1 MMLTVMAGIRGVRK
15 DSDQRAHEHRAPTYN
30 AHAVR
35 CTGRRRMATAA
46 KATRCAS
53 APTSLRPW
61 SGYRPG
67 QPRAPVSPQS
77 PACSTLRAC
86 RPSAASKWFP
96 ATVRYILRNELY
108 ATLRRCRMTG
118 HVQALG
124 RGRYKL
130 VVNLPAKIVD
140 GKTTYPRAVKVVQA
154 SGSRAANEALASF
167 LVNVKARED
176 GALDTTVEHVVLM
189 WLTDAQSYVRPKTL
203 DFYALYAGRHV
214 LPALGLLDVTEVTT
228 GALSRL
234 YSRKRAEGLSEAS
247 CRHMH
252 ATLRSAFTWAVDEGV
267 IPYNPVLRMKRP
279 PRQAVAE
286 HKTLTD
292 RQIAQAAHDAPK
304 ALRVPILLA
313 GFAGLRRGEI
323 CGLRW
328 QDVDLDH
335 GVLTVHQ
342 TLEQVGTEVLRPAAQ
357 VRRLALH
364 RALGGPG
371 QGGTV
376 QGCQR
381 RSAYVV
387 TMKPG
392 TLTGMFRK
400 FMTGRPDRVTFHEL
414 RHSFASNLIFV
425 QGVDLKLVQELLG
438 HSDPATTARIYLH
451 PSESFKADVLA
462 AMDERISTATA
473 RISTPR
479 RQAVRQVESQS

>member
-1 MMLTVMAGIRGVRK
+1 
-15 DSDQRAHEHRAPTYN
+15 
-30 AHAVR
+30 
-35 CTGRRRMATAA
+35 
-46 KATRCAS
+46 
-53 APTSLRPW
+53 
-61 SGYRPG
+61 
-67 QPRAPVSPQS
+67 
-77 PACSTLRAC
+77 
-86 RPSAASKWFP
+86 
-96 ATVRYILRNELY
+96 
-108 ATLRRCRMTG
+108 MTG

-167 LVNVKARED
+167 LVSVKARED
-176 GALDTTVEHVVLM
+176 GVLDTTVEHVVLM

-203 DFYALYAGRHV
+203 DFYALYAGTHV

-267 IPYNPVLRMKRP
+267 VPYNPVLRMKRP

-342 TLEQVGTEVLRPAAQ
+342 TLEQVGTEVHVQRPKSVASHRTVPLVAP
-357 VRRLALH
+357 VREALAGL
-364 RALGGPG
+364 P
-371 QGGTV
+371 
-376 QGCQR
+376 R
-381 RSAYVV
+381 RGAYVV

-451 PSESFKADVLA
+451 PSDSFKADVLA
-462 AMDERISTATA
+462 SMDERISTATA
-473 RISTPR
+473 RISTR
-479 RQAVRQVESQS
+479 EAGSQAGRESLLTESTCT

>member
-1 MMLTVMAGIRGVRK
+1 
-15 DSDQRAHEHRAPTYN
+15 
-30 AHAVR
+30 
-35 CTGRRRMATAA
+35 
-46 KATRCAS
+46 
-53 APTSLRPW
+53 
-61 SGYRPG
+61 
-67 QPRAPVSPQS
+67 
-77 PACSTLRAC
+77 
-86 RPSAASKWFP
+86 
-96 ATVRYILRNELY
+96 
-108 ATLRRCRMTG
+108 MTG

-124 RGRYKL
+124 RGKYKL
-130 VVNLPAKIVD
+130 VVNLPAKTVD

-176 GALDTTVEHVVLM
+176 GVLDTTVERIVLM

-203 DFYALYAGRHV
+203 DFYALYAGKHV

-267 IPYNPVLRMKRP
+267 VPYNPVLRMKRP

-342 TLEQVGTEVLRPAAQ
+342 TLEQVGTEVYVQRPKSVASHRTVPLVAP
-357 VRRLALH
+357 VREALSG
-364 RALGGPG
+364 LP
-371 QGGTV
+371 
-376 QGCQR
+376 R
-381 RSAYVV
+381 RGAHVV

-400 FMTGRPDRVTFHEL
+400 FMTGRPDRITFHEL

-462 AMDERISTATA
+462 SMDERISTATA
-473 RISTPR
+473 RISTR
-479 RQAVRQVESQS
+479 EAGSQAGRESLLTESTCT